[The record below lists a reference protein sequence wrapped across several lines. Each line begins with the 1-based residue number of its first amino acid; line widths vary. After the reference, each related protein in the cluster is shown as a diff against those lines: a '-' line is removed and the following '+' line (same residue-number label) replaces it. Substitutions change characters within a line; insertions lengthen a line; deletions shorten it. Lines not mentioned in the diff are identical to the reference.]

1 MLYPLSP
8 NFRHPS
14 RFRAYSRFRLGFV
27 GFGSAPLLLFLFF
40 SLTCGSQDHV
50 FRERVMLLSTRRD
63 IVRRSA
69 IQNDFNHSLIF
80 MVRQNNL
87 GEMERALHD
96 VSDVASPNYGK
107 HWSGEQ
113 VVALTANPAASDA
126 IATYLTAH
134 GATIMSE
141 TLGREYIT
149 AVAPLYVW
157 NAMLNTKFRVFHQKQ
172 RNGMLER
179 LVRANEYSVPTEL
192 DAYVHHVLN
201 VIEVPIK
208 SLTPTIVR
216 KSDAVLNGWVLPA
229 NIREFYNMHD
239 VYGSDRSTQAIGA
252 FNEDYYSP
260 KSLAAF
266 QKMTN
271 QPDQPAILM
280 GGYASENKDLDYAE
294 SNLDVQFIMG
304 VSPRSPTTYWHSPG
318 GIFTWLIDITNTVNP
333 PLVLSV
339 SYGADESTTSKT
351 THDSVTILA
360 MKLGLRGVS
369 IFAASGDDGASSFN
383 ANANAN
389 ACGYDVVF
397 PAANPYFT
405 AVGATSVRFSHHP
418 FFFCVC
424 LLFYFFPPVFS
435 LFCIYV
441 S

>member
-1 MLYPLSP
+1 MLYIHAHS
-8 NFRHPS
+8 FHHPS
-14 RFRAYSRFRLGFV
+14 RFRAYSRFRS
-27 GFGSAPLLLFLFF
+27 GFGSTTLLLFLFF
-40 SLTCGSQDHV
+40 SLTCGSQSQDYV
-50 FRERVMLLSTRRD
+50 FRERVKLLSTRRD
-63 IVRRSA
+63 IVRKTA
-69 IQNDFNHSLIF
+69 IRTDLNHSLIF

-87 GEMERALHD
+87 DEMERALHD

-113 VVALTANPAASDA
+113 VVALTANPLASDA
-126 IATYLTAH
+126 IATYLGAH
-134 GATIMSE
+134 GATIESE

-149 AVAPLYVW
+149 ATAPLSVW

-172 RNGMLER
+172 RNGMLEQ

-266 QKMTN
+266 QKLTN

-280 GGYASENKDLDYAE
+280 GGFASENKDYDYAE

-318 GIFTWLIDITNTVNP
+318 GIFTWLIDVTNTVNP

-351 THDSVTILA
+351 THDSVSILA
-360 MKLGLRGVS
+360 MKLGLRGVT
-369 IFAASGDDGASSFN
+369 IFAASGDDGASSFS

-405 AVGATSVRFSHHP
+405 AVGATSVRLS
-418 FFFCVC
+418 FFCVC
-424 LLFYFFPPVFS
+424 LFFYLFPLFFS
-435 LFCIYV
+435 LLCV
-441 S
+441 SFS